1 MMEVVAPVSVLVPTG
16 QQFSV
21 STENWKDVHIANELT
36 LGFCLQ
42 PKLFTM

>member
-1 MMEVVAPVSVLVPTG
+1 MEVVAPVSVLVPIR

-21 STENWKDVHIANELT
+21 ETEDWEEVHIADELT
-36 LGFCLQ
+36 SGFCLQ